1 MQGVSTLRL
10 IRPIIIKALVCGIL
24 LGVSP
29 LSFSEDAG
37 DTDEQPLF
45 YPMPPNQPRLQ
56 YLTKYS
62 SVLDISAKSSRFR
75 NFVFGGEDKEGHLVN
90 KPYGLAMYRGAIYVV
105 DTRGNGYA
113 VFDVANGRSR
123 FIRPTGAGALAKPIN
138 IAIDADGTRY
148 LTDTG
153 RDQVLVFDADERFQ
167 RAYGTEGQFRPAGLA
182 IAGDR
187 LYVSDVL
194 NHKVHVLD
202 KLSGDVLFSFGEAG
216 SEPGQF
222 FHPTNLAVAGDG
234 SIYVSDQSNFR
245 LQQFSKDG
253 EFIRAIGEIGSAP
266 GKFARPKGVAIDHD
280 GRIYVV
286 DAAFQN
292 VQILAPEG
300 GALMYFGGPGSGR
313 GNMNLP
319 TVVKIDYVNVPYFE
333 KYAAPGFDIE
343 YLVLVASQF
352 GDNKV
357 LVYGFG
363 SLQE

>member
-1 MQGVSTLRL
+1 MSV
-10 IRPIIIKALVCGIL
+10 
-24 LGVSP
+24 
-29 LSFSEDAG
+29 DARAA
-37 DTDEQPLF
+37 DDQPLF

-62 SVLDISAKSSRFR
+62 SVLDVSAKSSRFR

-90 KPYGLAMYRGAIYVV
+90 KPYGLAIHRGAIYVI

-113 VFDVANGRSR
+113 VFDVAGKGSR
-123 FIRPTGAGALAKPIN
+123 FVRPTGAGALVKPIN
-138 IAIDADGTRY
+138 IVIDADGTRY
-148 LTDTG
+148 ISDTG
-153 RDQVLVFDADERFQ
+153 RDQVLVFDADERFVK
-167 RAYGTEGQFRPAGLA
+167 AFGTEGQFRPADMV

-202 KLSGDVLFSFGEAG
+202 KLSGNVLLSFGDVG
-216 SEPGQF
+216 SAPGQF

-245 LQQFSKDG
+245 LQHFSKDG

-266 GKFARPKGVAIDHD
+266 GKFARPKGIAVDKED
-280 GRIYVV
+280 RIYVV

-300 GALMYFGGPGSGR
+300 GALMYFGGPGNDR
-313 GNMNLP
+313 GSMNLP
-319 TVVKIDYVNVPYFE
+319 TVVKIDYDSVSYFE

-343 YLVLVASQF
+343 YLVLVANQF
-352 GDNKV
+352 GENKV